1 MSAPLRFPPDVML
14 LAAGLGRRMLPLT
27 QTRPKPLI
35 EVAGR
40 ALIDRV
46 IDGAWAEGLLR
57 FVVNTHH
64 HADQLQAHLRQFERL
79 RPGISIAF
87 SPEPELLETGGGLK
101 AALPLLATDPI
112 MVINTDTF
120 FVPGTDTP
128 YARMVESFAANQA
141 DIVLLCVHPRRAVGF
156 RRSHDFCLSPRG
168 EITNDTGAPVIYAG
182 ATLIARRLIEAAP
195 DGKFSLTR
203 LFDQALADEKLY
215 GVALDAPWLHVGDPQ
230 ALVEAE
236 AALKVSA

>member
-14 LAAGLGRRMLPLT
+14 LAAGLGRRMAPLT
-27 QTRPKPLI
+27 DTRPKPLI
-35 EVAGR
+35 ELGGR

-46 IDGAWAEGLLR
+46 IDAAWAEGLLR

-64 HADQLQAHLRQFERL
+64 HAEQLEAHLRQFERL
-79 RPGISIAF
+79 RAGISIRF
-87 SPEPELLETGGGLK
+87 SREAELLETGGGLK

-112 MVINTDTF
+112 LAINTDTV

-128 YARMVESFAANQA
+128 YARMVESFAANKA
-141 DIVLLCVHPRRAVGF
+141 DIVLLCAHPRRAVGF

-182 ATLIARRLIEAAP
+182 SALIARRLIEAAP
-195 DGKFSLTR
+195 NGKFSLAT
-203 LFDQALADEKLY
+203 LFDQALAAEKLF
-215 GVALDAPWLHVGDPQ
+215 GVALDAQWLHVGDTE
-230 ALVEAE
+230 ALAEAE
-236 AALKVSA
+236 IALKASA

>member
-1 MSAPLRFPPDVML
+1 ML

-64 HADQLQAHLRQFERL
+64 HADQLQTHLRQFERL

-182 ATLIARRLIEAAP
+182 AALIARRLIEAAP

-203 LFDQALADEKLY
+203 LFDRALADEKLY

-230 ALVEAE
+230 ALAEAE

>member
-64 HADQLQAHLRQFERL
+64 HADQLQTHLRQFERL

-182 ATLIARRLIEAAP
+182 AALIARRLIEAAP

-203 LFDQALADEKLY
+203 LFDRALADEKLY

-230 ALVEAE
+230 ALAEAE